1 MQGGATF
8 VKSFFFSPFFS
19 PAHSMRQLFLYLV
32 AALLLGASPAWALN
46 PIANVMV
53 PSGQSTT
60 FTGASVASNASY
72 YQSIEIQDGGFGQ
85 FNDAEYVNT
94 LLVRTGGTVI
104 FGSAGEMRSPSI
116 VSNSSP
122 PSPSITLEP
131 GATVQLANPAGLPF
145 AQGSYSGNAANGM
158 IPSLAYALT
167 ISPTVRYLFNGTAAQ
182 TTAAPTPR
190 PSGGAAPA
198 SASGIALPATVGRLT
213 LDNGAGLT
221 MVNNTG
227 VNQELQLSN
236 GQLTVASG
244 ATLTLLSTSEG
255 TGLYNLSRSGTLVGN
270 FAVQRYIDNSL
281 NAGTGYRHLS
291 APVSGQTVASLAHGS
306 FSPRVNAAYNANPAS
321 VAAASFPTVFSY
333 DESKVGGSVGA
344 MGFDQGWQSPAALT
358 DALPLG
364 RGFTVN
370 TPPTAT
376 AGATLTFAGAPIT
389 SSVALTGLGHTAA
402 DGGFHL
408 LGNPYAAPLN
418 WDQVVAGAL
427 NSGGRYENLAD
438 AVYVY
443 KSSGPYAGSYTTY
456 VAQAIPLR
464 NSALNANII
473 PVGQAF
479 FVYNPTV
486 GASGRVNFTTDQV
499 YTSYDDAGTSPV
511 QRTAAETRAYL
522 ALTLQDAAQ
531 AHAHQTLVYFDA
543 AATAGFDRKFD
554 AVLLPGPGQALSLCT
569 ELGGKGY
576 AINGLPALGRA
587 DVAVPLRLS
596 ATAAGTYTLKADELA
611 NLPAGTHA
619 YLLDATTGTRQDLAA
634 NPSATITLAANAS
647 VGGRYSLLFTTST
660 ALATAPAA
668 LAQLAGLYPNPAH
681 GTTALVLPATLRGGQ
696 ATPVTIVNALGQVVR
711 TATHPA
717 TADELPLPLDGLA
730 AGLYTVQAHTAA
742 GTISRRLTVE

>member
-1 MQGGATF
+1 
-8 VKSFFFSPFFS
+8 
-19 PAHSMRQLFLYLV
+19 MRQLFLYLV

-46 PIANVMV
+46 PLANVVV
-53 PSGQSTT
+53 PDGQSMT
-60 FTGASVASNASY
+60 FTSASVASNATY
-72 YQSIEIQDGGFGQ
+72 YQSIEIQSGGTGR
-85 FNDAEYVNT
+85 FNDAEYVSV
-94 LLVRTGGTVI
+94 LLVRTGGTLI

-116 VSNSSP
+116 VSNASP
-122 PSPSITLEP
+122 PSPRITLEP
-131 GATVQLANPAGLPF
+131 GAAVQLASPAGLPF
-145 AQGSYSGNAANGM
+145 AQGSYSSNAANGM
-158 IPSLAYALT
+158 IPAPAYALT
-167 ISPTVRYLFNGTAAQ
+167 ISPAVSYLFNGTAAQ

-190 PSGGAAPA
+190 PSGGAAAA
-198 SASGIALPATVGRLT
+198 SASGIALPGTVGRLT

-227 VNQELQLSN
+227 VSQELQLSN

-255 TGLYNLSRSGTLVGN
+255 TGLYDLSRSGTLVGN

-291 APVSGQTVASLAHGS
+291 APVSDQTVASLAHGS
-306 FSPRVNAAYNANPAS
+306 FSPRVNAAYNTDPAS
-321 VAAASFPTVFSY
+321 VAAASFPNVFGY

-344 MGFDQGWQSPAALT
+344 VGFNQGWQSPTALT

-370 TPPTAT
+370 TPPTAA
-376 AGATLTFAGAPIT
+376 AGATLTFTGTPT
-389 SSVALTGLGHTAA
+389 TQPVALTGLGHTTEN
-402 DGGFHL
+402 GGFHL

-418 WDQVVAGAL
+418 WDFVVAGQIFGGNYDGLGEAL
-427 NSGGRYENLAD
+427 
-438 AVYVY
+438 YVY
-443 KSSGPYAGSYTTY
+443 KSSGIYAGTYTTY
-456 VAQAIPLR
+456 VAQGVGVR
-464 NSALNANII
+464 NSAVPTKVI
-473 PVGQAF
+473 PAGQAF

-486 GASGRVNFTTDQV
+486 GSSGSVSFTPDQTF
-499 YTSYDDAGTSPV
+499 TSYSEAGTTPV
-511 QRTAAETRAYL
+511 QRPAAETRAYL
-522 ALTLQDAAQ
+522 ALTLQDA

-543 AATAGFDRKFD
+543 AATAGFDKKYD
-554 AVLLPGPGQALSLCT
+554 AVLLPGPGQAVSIST

-619 YLLDATTGTRQDLAA
+619 YLLDAVAGTRQDLAA

-647 VGGRYSLLFTTST
+647 VGGRYSLLFTTGT

-696 ATPVTIVNALGQVVR
+696 ATPVAIVNALGQVVR

-717 TADELPLPLDGLA
+717 TVDELSLPLDGLA
-730 AGLYTVQAHTAA
+730 AGIYTVQAHTTA

>member
-1 MQGGATF
+1 MVLTF
-8 VKSFFFSPFFS
+8 ADDFFIHLFSS
-19 PAHSMRQLFLYLV
+19 QLTSMRQLFLYLV

-46 PIANVMV
+46 PIANVVV

-60 FTGASVASNASY
+60 FTGASVASNANY
-72 YQSIEIQDGGFGQ
+72 YQSIEIQNGGFGQ
-85 FNDAEYVNT
+85 FDDAEYVNT

-104 FGSAGEMRSPSI
+104 FSSAGEMRSPSI
-116 VSNSSP
+116 VSNSNP
-122 PSPSITLEP
+122 PAPSITLEP
-131 GATVQLANPAGLPF
+131 GAAVQLANPAGLPF
-145 AQGSYSGNAANGM
+145 AQGSYNGNAANGM
-158 IPSLAYALT
+158 IPFQAYVLN

-182 TTAAPTPR
+182 TTAAPAPR
-190 PSGGAAPA
+190 PSGGTAAA
-198 SASGIALPATVGRLT
+198 SASGIALPGTVGRLT

-227 VNQELQLSN
+227 VNQELQLVN

-255 TGLYNLSRSGTLVGN
+255 TGLYDLSRSGTLVGN

-291 APVSGQTVASLAHGS
+291 APVSGQTVASLTHGS

-321 VAAASFPTVFSY
+321 VSAASFPTVFSY
-333 DESKVGGSVGA
+333 DERKVGGSVGTV
-344 MGFDQGWQSPAALT
+344 GFDQGWQSPAALT
-358 DALPLG
+358 DALLLG
-364 RGFTVN
+364 QGFTVN
-370 TPPTAT
+370 TPPTAA
-376 AGATLTFAGAPIT
+376 AGATLTFTGAPT
-389 SSVALTGLGHTAA
+389 TRPVALTGLGHTAA

-408 LGNPYAAPLN
+408 LGNPYAAPIN
-418 WDQVVAGAL
+418 WDFVVAGGLFGGNFQGLGEAL
-427 NSGGRYENLAD
+427 
-438 AVYVY
+438 YVY
-443 KSSGPYAGSYTTY
+443 KSSGIYAGTYTTY
-456 VAQAIPLR
+456 VAQAVGVR
-464 NSALNANII
+464 NSATAPKFI
-473 PVGQAF
+473 PSGQAF

-486 GASGRVNFTTDQV
+486 GASGSVTFIPDQAS
-499 YTSYDDAGTSPV
+499 TSYEDAGRTPV
-511 QRTAAETRAYL
+511 QRTAPETRAYL

-543 AATAGFDRKFD
+543 AATTGFDKKYD
-554 AVLLPGPGQALSLCT
+554 AVLLPGPGQALSLST

-587 DVAVPLRLS
+587 DVALPLRLS
-596 ATAAGTYTLKADELA
+596 ATAAGTYTLKAEELA
-611 NLPAGTHA
+611 NLPAGAHA
-619 YLLDATTGTRQDLAA
+619 YLLDAATGTRQDLAA

-696 ATPVTIVNALGQVVR
+696 ATPVAIVNALGQVVR

-717 TADELPLPLDGLA
+717 TADELPLPLNGLA
-730 AGLYTVQAHTAA
+730 AGIYTVQAHTAA

>member
-1 MQGGATF
+1 
-8 VKSFFFSPFFS
+8 
-19 PAHSMRQLFLYLV
+19 MRQLFLYLV

-46 PIANVMV
+46 PIANVVV

-60 FTGASVASNASY
+60 FTGASVASNANY
-72 YQSIEIQDGGFGQ
+72 YQSIEIQDGGFGR
-85 FNDAEYVNT
+85 FDDAEYVNT
-94 LLVRTGGTVI
+94 LLVRTGGTVV

-116 VSNSSP
+116 VSNSNP
-122 PSPSITLEP
+122 PVPSITLEP
-131 GATVQLANPAGLPF
+131 GAAVQLANPAGLPF
-145 AQGSYSGNAANGM
+145 AQGSYNGNAANGM
-158 IPSLAYALT
+158 IPFQAYTLN
-167 ISPTVRYLFNGTAAQ
+167 ISPAVRYLFNGTAAQ

-190 PSGGAAPA
+190 PSGGSAAA
-198 SASGIALPATVGRLT
+198 SASGIALPGTVGRLT

-227 VNQELQLSN
+227 VSQELQLAD

-244 ATLTLLSTSEG
+244 ATLTLLSSSEG
-255 TGLYNLSRSGTLVGN
+255 TGLYNLGRSNGTLTGS

-281 NAGTGYRHLS
+281 NTGTGYRHLS

-306 FSPRVNAAYNANPAS
+306 FSPRVNAAYNTSPAS
-321 VAAASFPTVFSY
+321 ITAASFPTVFSY

-344 MGFDQGWQSPAALT
+344 VGFDQGWQSPAALT

-370 TPPTAT
+370 TPPTAA
-376 AGATLTFAGAPIT
+376 AGATLTFAGVPT
-389 SSVALTGLGHTAA
+389 KSTVSLTGLGHTAA

-418 WDQVVAGAL
+418 WDQVAAGRL
-427 NSGGRYENLAD
+427 NAGGRYENLAD
-438 AVYVY
+438 ALYVY

-456 VAQAIPLR
+456 LAQAIPLR
-464 NSALNANII
+464 NSASGTNIV

-486 GASGRVNFTTDQV
+486 GASGSISFTTDQT
-499 YTSYDDAGTSPV
+499 YTSYDDAGTTPV

-531 AHAHQTLVYFDA
+531 AHAHQTLVYFDP
-543 AATAGFDRKFD
+543 AATAGFDKKYD

-596 ATAAGTYTLKADELA
+596 TTAAGTYTLKADELA
-611 NLPAGTHA
+611 NLPVGAHA
-619 YLLDATTGTRQDLAA
+619 YLLDATTGTRQDLAL

-696 ATPVTIVNALGQVVR
+696 ATPVAIVNALGQVVR

-730 AGLYTVQAHTAA
+730 AGLYTVQARTAA